1 MAGFPVKLLMTDC
14 RANKA
19 LPRFHKIHHPS
30 QHIWM
35 RFVLF
40 VSLWPFLEN
49 FTSLKGP
56 SLASRGQAMG
66 GQCLIS
72 SFARRSVS
80 LKTRI
85 GGTRSPVNLLR
96 SIFLGIPHPSAPSRK
111 YLGIRAPL
119 HALPLRCAS
128 SPYSTVCLS
137 RAPCWRGA
145 STLSVRQA
153 IHETV
158 HCRVW
163 PSTTPGPPS
172 GSPFPSS
179 PS

>member
-1 MAGFPVKLLMTDC
+1 MLSFSLNGMAGFPVKLLMADC
-14 RANKA
+14 RAHKA

-96 SIFLGIPHPSAPSRK
+96 SYSWAYLILAGCGSRRTPCFPRESERLIAPSPRK
-111 YLGIRAPL
+111 PILRKTRGRLSKPL
-119 HALPLRCAS
+119 P
-128 SPYSTVCLS
+128 PSTVSSC
-137 RAPCWRGA
+137 P
-145 STLSVRQA
+145 
-153 IHETV
+153 
-158 HCRVW
+158 
-163 PSTTPGPPS
+163 PPS
-172 GSPFPSS
+172 VFCR
-179 PS
+179 

>member
-1 MAGFPVKLLMTDC
+1 MAGFPVKLLMADC
-14 RANKA
+14 RAHKA

-96 SIFLGIPHPSAPSRK
+96 SIFLGIPHPSDDGLWQSTHTLLPPGIGTSYCAIAPETDPAENAM
-111 YLGIRAPL
+111 API
-119 HALPLRCAS
+119 
-128 SPYSTVCLS
+128 
-137 RAPCWRGA
+137 
-145 STLSVRQA
+145 QA
-153 IHETV
+153 AATIH
-158 HCRVW
+158 RLIM
-163 PSTTPGPPS
+163 PPS
-172 GSPFPSS
+172 FRVL
-179 PS
+179 